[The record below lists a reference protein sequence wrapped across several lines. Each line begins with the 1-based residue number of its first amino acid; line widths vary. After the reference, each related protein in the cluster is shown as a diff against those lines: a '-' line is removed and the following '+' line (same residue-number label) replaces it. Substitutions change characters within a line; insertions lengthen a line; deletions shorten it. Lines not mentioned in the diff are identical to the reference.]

1 MYFNKNLFIY
11 IFSLLSINVQGQ
23 KNINVDSTLTVKPTD
38 SILTI
43 QKKPLTAI
51 GLITGTNLGIWAF
64 DRFITQ
70 ADYARINLNSIKR
83 NLITGFVWDN
93 DRFSTNLLAHPY
105 NGGYYFNAARSNG
118 MSFWQSIPFVATGSL
133 EWELF
138 LENEPPSINDFAST
152 TIGGLCLGEI
162 SFRIS
167 DLFID
172 DRTLGFERFKR
183 EALLTIISP
192 IRGLNR
198 LLNGDA
204 YKHLKIKGNTI
215 STPPFIFYST
225 LGNRFMTDN
234 SRTKNNF
241 SPMICYDLGLHYGNP
256 YNLENE
262 KPYDF
267 FSVQMSGNLGSRQPI
282 ISRVIILGMLFSKDI
297 TLRKP
302 NQQLTF
308 GIFQYFNYYLGN
320 IDQNNVSLNPYKISE
335 AASVGPGVLFKS
347 KLTKNNLFL
356 SSAHL
361 GAIIMGG
368 SQTDHYKFDKRDY
381 NMGSGFSAK
390 LNFEFRFGSSSK
402 LLVCS
407 EDYHIYSWIG
417 NNPANGNINPNVQGD
432 VSNTRLNV
440 ERLQFSFIIQK
451 HILLTAE
458 TEYFYRRSNYK
469 YYPVVSHGIL
479 DNKLSVGYS
488 F

>member
-1 MYFNKNLFIY
+1 MHFNKNLFIF
-11 IFSLLSINVQGQ
+11 IFSLLVFTLQGQ
-23 KNINVDSTLTVKPTD
+23 TNFYVDSTLAVKPTD

-43 QKKPLTAI
+43 PKKPLIAI

-64 DRFITQ
+64 DRFIVQ
-70 ADYARINLNSIKR
+70 VDYARINLNTIKR
-83 NLITGFVWDN
+83 NLNTGFVWDN

-105 NGGYYFNAARSNG
+105 NGILYFNAARSNG
-118 MSFWQSIPFVATGSL
+118 MSFWQSIPFAAIGSL

-138 LENEPPSINDFAST
+138 LETEPPSINDFAST
-152 TIGGLCLGEI
+152 TIGGSCLGEI
-162 SFRIS
+162 CFRIS

-198 LLNGDA
+198 ILNGDA
-204 YKHLKIKGNTI
+204 YKHRKFKGNTI
-215 STPPFIFYST
+215 PSHPFTFYST
-225 LGNRFMTDN
+225 LGYRFMTDN
-234 SRTKNNF
+234 SRTNNNF
-241 SPMICYDLGLHYGNP
+241 STMICYDLGLHYGNP

-267 FSVQMSGNLGSRQPI
+267 FSIQMSGNLGSRQPI
-282 ISRVIILGMLFSKDI
+282 ISRASMLGMLFSKDI

-302 NQQLTF
+302 NYQLTF
-308 GIFQYFNYYLGN
+308 GIFQHFNYYLGN
-320 IDQNNVSLNPYKISE
+320 ADQYKVSLNPYKISE
-335 AASVGPGVLFKS
+335 VASVGPGLLFKS

-368 SQTDHYKFDKRDY
+368 SQTDYYKFYERDY
-381 NMGSGFSAK
+381 NMGSGFSAR
-390 LNFEFRFGSSSK
+390 LNFEFQLGSSAR
-402 LLVCS
+402 LLLCS
-407 EDYHIYSWIG
+407 EVYQIYSWTG
-417 NNPANGNINPNVQGD
+417 NDPANGSINTNVQGD

-440 ERLQFSFIIQK
+440 ERLVFSYNINK
-451 HILLTAE
+451 HLLLTAE
-458 TEYFYRRSNYK
+458 SNYYYRKSNYK

-479 DNKLSVGYS
+479 DYKLSVGYS